1 MHWIIVP
8 FHMYFNYL
16 DLKEG
21 LYFLIR
27 FILQYD

>member
-1 MHWIIVP
+1 MHWVIVP

-21 LYFLIR
+21 LYVLIR
-27 FILQYD
+27 FIL